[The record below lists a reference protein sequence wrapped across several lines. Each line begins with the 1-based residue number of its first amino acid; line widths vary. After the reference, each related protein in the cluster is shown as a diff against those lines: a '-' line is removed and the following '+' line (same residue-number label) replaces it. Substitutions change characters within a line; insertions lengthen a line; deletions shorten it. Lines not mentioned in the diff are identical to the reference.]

1 MPGFVIVDKLVNNN
15 NQPILDGGV
24 NSFDFQTKE
33 SITKPN
39 EKTYILT
46 SLLHKILPTFNSL
59 AQMKVFNLQPIQN
72 HLTSP

>member
-1 MPGFVIVDKLVNNN
+1 MLRNTKLSKIPDGFIVPGFVIVDKLVNNN

-39 EKTYILT
+39 GKDIQ
-46 SLLHKILPTFNSL
+46 FNF
-59 AQMKVFNLQPIQN
+59 AV
-72 HLTSP
+72 T